1 MPREQRRQEILDA
14 ARQVFV
20 ARGYHAAG
28 MDEIADRSGVS
39 KPVLYQHFSGKLDL
53 YLALL
58 DDACAALLDA
68 VRSALRSCSGGR
80 EKAQA
85 TAAAYFRFTDD
96 EAGAFRL
103 VFESDLTWEPEV
115 QRRLAALT
123 EACVDEI
130 STPIYEDAGLGVE
143 ESRLLAAGLVG
154 LQQHAARYWLLQ
166 GRAVPLETAA
176 DLVSQLGWR
185 GLRSLPGPS
194 VDGLSASSEQQGQAA
209 PHDPGRAEQ
218 AG

>member
-1 MPREQRRQEILDA
+1 
-14 ARQVFV
+14 
-20 ARGYHAAG
+20 
-28 MDEIADRSGVS
+28 MDEIAERSGVS

-68 VRSALRSCSGGR
+68 VRDALRSAAGGR
-80 EKAQA
+80 EKASA
-85 TAAAYFRFTDD
+85 FAAAYFRFTDD

-103 VFESDLTWEPEV
+103 VFESDLTSQPEV
-115 QRRLAALT
+115 QRRLTALT
-123 EACVDEI
+123 EALVDEI
-130 STPIYEDAGLGVE
+130 STLMHEDAGLGVE

-154 LQQHAARYWLLQ
+154 LQQHAARYWLVQ
-166 GRAVPLETAA
+166 GRSVPLEAAA

-185 GLRSLPGPS
+185 GLRSLPGPAPEP
-194 VDGLSASSEQQGQAA
+194 GLGGSEHPGSAGSEQPRGGARQN
-209 PHDPGRAEQ
+209 PGPVEQ